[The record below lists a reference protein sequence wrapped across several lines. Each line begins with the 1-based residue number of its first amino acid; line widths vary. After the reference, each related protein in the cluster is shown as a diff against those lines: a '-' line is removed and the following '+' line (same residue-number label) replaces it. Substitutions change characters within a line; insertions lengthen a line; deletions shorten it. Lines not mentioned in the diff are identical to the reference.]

1 MKAIKPI
8 RKPVNSRERSH
19 FRHANTKKDDQYGLF
34 RPTSTDYQTEEGTWS
49 TVYRFLGY
57 IPQLVNGKAGLTNRE
72 HARNKVY
79 SKELG
84 SIPLPLS
91 LRHKTPAEL
100 NALCDEFDRAC
111 QLPKNMKAKRVIK
124 KFIAFQK
131 AYYEIQEPRA
141 WVVKLEEELAQK

>member
-84 SIPLPLS
+84 DIPLPLS
-91 LRHKTPAEL
+91 LRHKTPIEL
-100 NALCDEFDRAC
+100 NKLCDDFMQAT
-111 QLPKNMKAKRVIK
+111 QLPDNMKAKRVVK
-124 KFIAFQK
+124 KFIAFEK
-131 AYYEIQEPRA
+131 AYMQTFERPKWA
-141 WVVKLEEELAQK
+141 TKLEEELAQ